1 MALLNSYKKTEVKIE
16 KENKIV
22 SIFDYSDFS
31 KNERE
36 LLEELEQKATHY
48 GSIISDS
55 IQELGDVFKKAQE
68 CFANYK
74 NGSFVSWYEKLGYK
88 KDFVY
93 LCLDRKNLA
102 LKYDNKD
109 IYRLPDRAIKDI
121 KRLDNKDETE
131 IVFDILMDPEPTK
144 KIKEI
149 KESAKERKEK
159 QLKKELE
166 DDKIEE
172 AVVIEKPT
180 QENEKKE
187 FEDLIEVDVISKISF
202 IKNTLIQEKLD
213 KDKKNKVIK
222 MLQEIENLLKTK

>member
-1 MALLNSYKKTEVKIE
+1 MGLLNSYKKTEVKIE

-22 SIFDYSDFS
+22 SIFDYSEFS

-68 CFANYK
+68 CFSNHK

-131 IVFDILMDPEPTK
+131 TVFDILMDPEPTK

-149 KESAKERKEK
+149 KESAKEKKEK
-159 QLKKELE
+159 QLNITIEE
-166 DDKIEE
+166 NKIEE
-172 AVVIEKPT
+172 AVIIENQT
-180 QENEKKE
+180 QETEKKE
-187 FEDLIEVDVISKISF
+187 FEESMNTDVINKISF
-202 IKNTLIQEKLD
+202 IQNILIKEELD
-213 KDKKNKVIK
+213 KNKREKAMK
-222 MLQEIENLLKTK
+222 MLQEIEDLLKAK